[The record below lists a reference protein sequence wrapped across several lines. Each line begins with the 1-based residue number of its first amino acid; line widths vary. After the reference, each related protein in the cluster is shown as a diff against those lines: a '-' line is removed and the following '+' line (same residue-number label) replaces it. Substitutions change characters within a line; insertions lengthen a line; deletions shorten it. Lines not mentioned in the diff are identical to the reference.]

1 MTDGRGW
8 RFALEVAFLVGLA
21 VVLGVADVASSII
34 VAIMLVGWVLVAL
47 LEWASWRE
55 EPHWGSGS
63 PPRYYVPAAELPP
76 RRPIDPEHGYERG
89 YPAQQREHEA
99 PTWIATPEMRRAA
112 LVDWP
117 VAPPSEDEQPVDE
130 PVEEAQPVGE
140 AAPAEP
146 QEDAV
151 AEQEA
156 VAEAEPTPATLED
169 DEPLEDALL
178 HEAAAIVTLED
189 APFAPDEPPA
199 QDEDEEPGA
208 VRSDSAAGAN
218 GADPWEVQAFPE
230 PVLTGARPSKH
241 RIDPLVAPEGRRW
254 PWQRRDGDDDV
265 AAAEFPTRPRHGPPP
280 RRGAED

>member
-8 RFALEVAFLVGLA
+8 RFALEVAFLVALA

-34 VAIMLVGWVLVAL
+34 VAIMLAGWVLVAL
-47 LEWASWRE
+47 LEWAAWRE

-63 PPRYYVPAAELPP
+63 PPRYYVPPTELPP

-89 YPAQQREHEA
+89 YPAQQREPEA
-99 PTWIATPEMRRAA
+99 PTWIATPEMRRAV

-117 VAPPSEDEQPVDE
+117 VAPPHDEQEIEDEQPAV
-130 PVEEAQPVGE
+130 PQPVGE
-140 AAPAEP
+140 AALPEP
-146 QEDAV
+146 PGDEDH
-151 AEQEA
+151 EQ
-156 VAEAEPTPATLED
+156 
-169 DEPLEDALL
+169 LEDALL
-178 HEAAAIVTLED
+178 SGAAAVVSLED

-199 QDEDEEPGA
+199 QDEAGDPSA
-208 VRSDSAAGAN
+208 VSANAAARAN

-230 PVLTGARPSKH
+230 AVLTGARPSRH

-254 PWQRRDGDDDV
+254 PWQRGDGDDGA

-280 RRGAED
+280 RRGADD